1 MKRFM
6 ILLIFATLFTL
17 TGLTLEGK
25 NSKGATV
32 TLTKNVFT
40 LEPGQNITLSGKV
53 ALQPGIKPQVWGVY
67 AYFPNTPEQFR
78 HKCKL
83 PIVNPRSAWGLVR
96 IIPHK
101 PASHI
106 LKKDGSFRFVIST
119 KNWVEGSYGLTF
131 SFSFYDSNKK
141 KHFSIPLN
149 VYAVL
154 EI

>member
-53 ALQPGIKPQVWGVY
+53 ALQPGIKPQVWG
-67 AYFPNTPEQFR
+67 
-78 HKCKL
+78 CM
-83 PIVNPRSAWGLVR
+83 PISP
-96 IIPHK
+96 
-101 PASHI
+101 
-106 LKKDGSFRFVIST
+106 
-119 KNWVEGSYGLTF
+119 
-131 SFSFYDSNKK
+131 
-141 KHFSIPLN
+141 IPLPGSGMN
-149 VYAVL
+149 ANCQLSTPDLPGGWCGSSPISPPVTF
-154 EI
+154 